1 VRRAAQLVS
10 WPLTALLFHCIRGVC
25 LLNCPGQFG
34 RFDGGVMGCGS
45 SKGAGPEGDMPREG
59 ESKEAATG
67 PTHPWSNLPPAN
79 NIRSPTARR
88 PANHKTSFAQLVGE
102 RKSEISARPAS
113 KENDADETAL
123 VEELDLVIR
132 PSSLIIALNLIKWF
146 ARISSIENASY

>member
-1 VRRAAQLVS
+1 
-10 WPLTALLFHCIRGVC
+10 
-25 LLNCPGQFG
+25 
-34 RFDGGVMGCGS
+34 MGCGS

-59 ESKEAATG
+59 ESGGAATG

-88 PANHKTSFAQLVGE
+88 PRL
-102 RKSEISARPAS
+102 AS

-132 PSSLIIALNLIKWF
+132 PSFIIALNLIKWF
-146 ARISSIENASY
+146 ARISSTENVSY

>member
-1 VRRAAQLVS
+1 
-10 WPLTALLFHCIRGVC
+10 
-25 LLNCPGQFG
+25 
-34 RFDGGVMGCGS
+34 MGCGS